1 MTEFSAQFEDEEIQ
15 RKFQELQNLT
25 EDLTPVMQEIG
36 EYMIMATDLRFE
48 QEVDPSGKRWKKLS
62 PYTLELKRA
71 EGKILKIL
79 QRTGLMRSRVN
90 YQADSEK
97 VVIGVNDAKAAKHQL
112 GRGVAKREFLGVSED
127 DREEIINII
136 EDNIQAIIDD

>member
-1 MTEFSAQFEDEEIQ
+1 MTEFSAQFEDKEIQ
-15 RKFQELQNLT
+15 NKFAQLQGLVN
-25 EDLTPVMQEIG
+25 DLTPVMEEIG
-36 EYMIMATDLRFE
+36 EYMILATDMRFE
-48 QEVDPSGKRWKKLS
+48 KEIDPSGKRWRRLS
-62 PYTLELKRA
+62 PFTLEMKRA

-97 VVIGVNDAKAAKHQL
+97 VVVGVNDLKAAKHQL
-112 GRGVAKREFLGVSED
+112 GRGVPKREFLGVSEE

-136 EDNIQAIIDD
+136 EDNIQAIINE